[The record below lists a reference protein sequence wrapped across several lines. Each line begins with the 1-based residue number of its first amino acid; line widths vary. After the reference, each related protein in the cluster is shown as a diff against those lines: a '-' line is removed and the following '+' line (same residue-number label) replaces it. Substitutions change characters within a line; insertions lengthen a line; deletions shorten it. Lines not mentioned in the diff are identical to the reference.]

1 MTLLINESEVE
12 NLADMPM
19 AMEAIE
25 DVFRMQNSGAAINS
39 PRRRVSG
46 GTTTLQLMG
55 GAVPGLDRIG
65 FKAYVGGVGGARFIV
80 NLYRE
85 STGELDAI
93 IEAGHLGQ
101 LRTGAASGVSAKL
114 MARPDAGVATIIG
127 SGYQARTQLEAV
139 ARVRKLTA
147 ARVHSRDAARREAF
161 AAEMSS
167 RLDLSVVACATGREA
182 CVGADLIVTA
192 TSSAE
197 PVLAGDWI
205 EPGAHVMATGANRI
219 QARELDAAALASFDL
234 VAADDIGQAKIESGD
249 LTAAVAAGDFA
260 WEDIVPLADIAA
272 GAVEGRGDPRQ
283 RTLYKSLG
291 ITIWDIAL
299 ADRVYRAARA
309 AGAGAEI
316 AMYQTVQG

>member
-1 MTLLINESEVE
+1 MTLLISEGEVE
-12 NLADMPM
+12 RLADMPM
-19 AMEAIE
+19 AMEAVE

-65 FKAYVGGVGGARFIV
+65 FKAYVGGARFIV
-80 NLYRE
+80 NLFRE

-114 MARPDAGVATIIG
+114 MARPDAGVAASIG

-139 ARVRKLTA
+139 AHARKLTA
-147 ARVHSRDAARREAF
+147 ARVHSRDAARRGAF

-167 RLDLSVVACATGREA
+167 KLDLLVVACATGQEA
-182 CVGADLIVTA
+182 CAGADLIVTA
-192 TSSAE
+192 TNSAE

-205 EPGAHVMATGANRI
+205 APGAHVMAMGANRI

-234 VAADDIGQAKIESGD
+234 VAADDIEQAKIESGD

-260 WEDIVPLADIAA
+260 WEDIVPLADVAA
-272 GAVEGRGDPRQ
+272 GAVEGRGHPEQ
-283 RTLYKSLG
+283 RTLFKSLG

-299 ADRVYRAARA
+299 ADRIYRAARA
-309 AGAGAEI
+309 AGAGSEI
-316 AMYQTVQG
+316 SMCHTVQG